1 MLNIIEPKDH
11 QSYQLLINSFLD
23 LLTVYQN
30 HSLSLEELE
39 NATFIIASDKKRGVY
54 GGAVV
59 LKRDIS
65 VLEKNINQTILTFQ
79 SDTKDVW
86 TSIVGFYGE
95 HHEGKVFRLK
105 DFEFC
110 MDFYR
115 DLWDAFIVFGK
126 TEKLKYIYVS
136 LNVPEYMK
144 MEKYSQWE
152 YAVKTSHHESL
163 DSLFHGILS
172 LDPQKSRGIK

>member
-1 MLNIIEPKDH
+1 MLNIIEPNDH
-11 QSYQLLINSFLD
+11 QSYQPLVDSFLD

-30 HSLSLEELE
+30 YSLALKELE

-54 GGAVV
+54 GGAVI
-59 LKRDIS
+59 LQQNIS
-65 VLEKNINQTILTFQ
+65 VLEKNISQTILTFQ
-79 SDTKDVW
+79 PDTKGVW

-105 DFEFC
+105 DFESC

-115 DLWDAFIVFGK
+115 DLLDAFIVFGK
-126 TEKLKYIYVS
+126 AEKLKYLYIS
-136 LNVPEYMK
+136 LNVPEYIK

-152 YAVKTSHHESL
+152 YAVKTSHHEAL
-163 DSLFHGILS
+163 DSLFHGILF
-172 LDPQKSRGIK
+172 LDPEKSRGIK